1 MLQEIA
7 IHLVEVVNFVLEL
20 DGTAALDTKC
30 DLNIIFHS
38 LQGKCKE
45 NLCVLSLM
53 HLFLNST
60 FICSIRH
67 HLYLTITIEVF

>member
-30 DLNIIFHS
+30 DLNIIFHT
-38 LQGKCKE
+38 LQGKGKE
-45 NLCVLSLM
+45 NLCVLSVM
-53 HLFLNST
+53 HL
-60 FICSIRH
+60 
-67 HLYLTITIEVF
+67 